1 MIHVYYHDT
10 MFVSSLMCLALIR
23 DTMGDMV
30 FELDLKS
37 LLEVHVHAYPVI
49 ATADTV
55 DNLTP
60 CW

>member
-1 MIHVYYHDT
+1 
-10 MFVSSLMCLALIR
+10 
-23 DTMGDMV
+23 MGDMV